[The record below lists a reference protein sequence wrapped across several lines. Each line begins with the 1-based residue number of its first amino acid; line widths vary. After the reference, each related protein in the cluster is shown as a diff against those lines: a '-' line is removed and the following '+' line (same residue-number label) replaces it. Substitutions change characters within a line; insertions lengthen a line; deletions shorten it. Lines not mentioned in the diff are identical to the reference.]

1 MGDSE
6 GMAKGRKI
14 KKLPIHDKPVFS
26 SSSALIF
33 IDLEHGNAGYL
44 TSHLMFFAFCK
55 KNLAIFKKLPSA

>member
-14 KKLPIHDKPVFS
+14 KKLPVHDKPVFN

-44 TSHLMFFAFCK
+44 TSHLMFFAFAK
-55 KNLAIFKKLPSA
+55 RT